1 MKQQKNQSN
10 RRRYDPF
17 KGAQSFNLCGRCL
30 DDYRSTGSYLIRRN
44 YEVEYMCVAV
54 LNTLSSPVMLNRN
67 RGIPMN
73 KEEKRT
79 IVPVWERRLLTLEE
93 AAAYSGIGTRTL
105 KTISDDPSCEFVLWI
120 GRKRMFKRTKL
131 DRFIDEAYS
140 I

>member
-1 MKQQKNQSN
+1 
-10 RRRYDPF
+10 
-17 KGAQSFNLCGRCL
+17 
-30 DDYRSTGSYLIRRN
+30 
-44 YEVEYMCVAV
+44 
-54 LNTLSSPVMLNRN
+54 
-67 RGIPMN
+67 MN

-93 AAAYSGIGTRTL
+93 AAAYSGIGARTL

>member
-1 MKQQKNQSN
+1 
-10 RRRYDPF
+10 
-17 KGAQSFNLCGRCL
+17 
-30 DDYRSTGSYLIRRN
+30 
-44 YEVEYMCVAV
+44 
-54 LNTLSSPVMLNRN
+54 
-67 RGIPMN
+67 MN

-93 AAAYSGIGTRTL
+93 ASAYSGIGRGTL

-131 DRFIDEAYS
+131 DRYIDEAYS